1 MSDAVA
7 NTDPPHLSSQ
17 EPVAHLRTVSRMRAT
32 QPNADV
38 VSSLPVR
45 RSGRRLRALGAAVG
59 DVIFGERCAGC
70 DRPGAAVCTT
80 CRVALISGRGSV
92 HMGAGV
98 RVVVATEYRGR
109 AAAVV
114 RSVKYRNRR
123 GAARHLGGLLAQR
136 VMAAGHTPDVVTWAP
151 TVERRRRQ
159 RGFDHAELIARS
171 TARAL
176 GVPCVRLLRRVD
188 MSGPQ
193 AAAARAQRLQ
203 APAFT
208 ARRSRASSVLI
219 VDDVVTTGA
228 TLAAASGALRTAG
241 VSTVIPTAVAGTPAP
256 RRHGV
261 RPIARVA

>member
-1 MSDAVA
+1 MPLRAVGG
-7 NTDPPHLSSQ
+7 
-17 EPVAHLRTVSRMRAT
+17 MRA
-32 QPNADV
+32 AEASEAV
-38 VSSLPVR
+38 VSSLPVG
-45 RSGRRLRALGAAVG
+45 RSGRRWRSLGAAVS
-59 DVIFGERCAGC
+59 DVIFGVRCAGC
-70 DRPGAAVCTT
+70 DRPGAAVCST

-92 HMGAGV
+92 HVGAGV

-114 RSVKYRNRR
+114 RAVKYRNRR
-123 GAARHLGGLLAQR
+123 GAVRHLGGLLAQR
-136 VMAAGHTPDVVTWAP
+136 VMAAGHAPDVVTWAP
-151 TVERRRRQ
+151 TVEHRRRQ

-188 MSGPQ
+188 TSGPQ
-193 AAAARAQRLQ
+193 VAAPRAHRLQ

-208 ARRSRASSVLI
+208 ARRSRAVSVLV

-241 VSTVIPTAVAGTPAP
+241 VSTVIPAAVAGTPAP

>member
-1 MSDAVA
+1 MCDAVA
-7 NTDPPHLSSQ
+7 NTVPTHDVRR
-17 EPVAHLRTVSRMRAT
+17 EPVARLRAVSSTPASDT
-32 QPNADV
+32 NEPV
-38 VSSLPVR
+38 VSALPVA
-45 RSGRRLRALGAAVG
+45 RSGRRWRALSAAVS
-59 DVIFGERCAGC
+59 DVIFGVRCAGC
-70 DRPGAAVCTT
+70 DRPGAALCST

-92 HMGAGV
+92 HVGAGV

-114 RSVKYRNRR
+114 RAVKYRNRR
-123 GAARHLGGLLAQR
+123 GAVRHLGGLLAQR
-136 VMAAGHTPDVVTWAP
+136 VMAAGHAPDVVTWAP
-151 TVERRRRQ
+151 TVEHRRRQ

-188 MSGPQ
+188 TSAPQ
-193 AAAARAQRLQ
+193 AAAPRTQRLQ

-241 VSTVIPTAVAGTPAP
+241 VSTVIPAAVAGTPAP
-256 RRHGV
+256 RQHGV
-261 RPIARVA
+261 RRIARVA

>member
-7 NTDPPHLSSQ
+7 TIVPPHRPLP
-17 EPVAHLRTVSRMRAT
+17 EPVERPRSGSRMRAT
-32 QPNADV
+32 QTNAHV
-38 VSSLPVR
+38 VSSLPVG
-45 RSGRRLRALGAAVG
+45 RSGRRWRALGAAVS
-59 DVIFGERCAGC
+59 DVIFGVRCAGC
-70 DRPGAAVCTT
+70 DRPGAVVCTT
-80 CRVALISGRGSV
+80 CRVALISGCGSV
-92 HMGAGV
+92 HVGAGV

-123 GAARHLGGLLAQR
+123 GAVRHLGGLLAQR

-151 TVERRRRQ
+151 TVEHRRRQ

-241 VSTVIPTAVAGTPAP
+241 VSTIIPAAVAGTPAP